1 MLFGNALDPTGRA
14 NHPKLASARPHAN
27 QMGTVLA
34 KDKPVWRSR
43 YNETSITGHTRWP
56 HHSRTSSGRARRL
69 PVYGR
74 GDQLRLPHR
83 PRTCEPDRRPDVAA
97 TAPDRCGPGDP

>member
-43 YNETSITGHTRWP
+43 YNETSITGHTRRVEIP
-56 HHSRTSSGRARRL
+56 VLSIALSKKIVLVNKRHEGRDCRNI
-69 PVYGR
+69 R
-74 GDQLRLPHR
+74 GDNKPLGMILKRVM
-83 PRTCEPDRRPDVAA
+83 T
-97 TAPDRCGPGDP
+97 TK